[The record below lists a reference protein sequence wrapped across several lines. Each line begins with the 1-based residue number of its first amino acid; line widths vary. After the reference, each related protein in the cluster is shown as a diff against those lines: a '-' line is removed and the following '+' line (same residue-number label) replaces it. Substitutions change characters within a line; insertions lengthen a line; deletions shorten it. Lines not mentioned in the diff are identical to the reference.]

1 MPLKK
6 GSKKLGRRRRRAV
19 KKRSP
24 RGSSGGLVKGEVAQ
38 VTTTLA
44 AYNVLPNTPYCM
56 RAFSLTN
63 SNRAIQV
70 AQAYQYYRIRR
81 VTAKFKPVFD
91 TFGATSATSG
101 AAVPHLYFMLDKE
114 ATFPLTSTI
123 QTFKSAG
130 AKPVRLDDKTITR
143 SFAPYVMTDTIT
155 GGASGTSTPLQ
166 TGAGSARRSPWLT
179 TNANAYNQL
188 NTILWNASS
197 VDHLGFVFGVDQ
209 PSLPSGANPT
219 VAQMEITIEYEFKK
233 PLWTTAAGD
242 TEMIHIDAD
251 TLNPQ

>member
-1 MPLKK
+1 MPPKK
-6 GSKKLGRRRRRAV
+6 GSKKLGRRRRPA
-19 KKRSP
+19 KKVSKK
-24 RGSSGGLVKGEVAQ
+24 GSSGGLVKGEVAQ
-38 VTTTLA
+38 VTTTLLA
-44 AYNVLPNTPYCM
+44 FNVQPNTPYCM

-81 VTAKFKPVFD
+81 ITAKFKPVYD
-91 TFGATSATSG
+91 TFGATSATTG

-130 AKPVRLDDKTITR
+130 AKPLRLDDKTVVR
-143 SFAPYVMTDTIT
+143 SFTPYVMTDTIT
-155 GGASGTSTPLQ
+155 GGATGTATPLQ

-179 TNANAYNQL
+179 TNANAYNSL
-188 NTILWNASS
+188 PSSVWNASS

-209 PSLPSGANPT
+209 PILPSGANPT

-233 PLWTTAAGD
+233 PLWTAPAGD
-242 TEMIHIDAD
+242 SEMVHILAD
-251 TLNPQ
+251 ELNPQ